1 MSTFTNA
8 KKVPGGYEV
17 LVPDNPNNPMG
28 TYSRK
33 FIPDDQVNVTGSAT
47 KPLGMGATETTYN
60 INVDTTPTT
69 TTTTT
74 TSPEPTTASP
84 QPSGDDS
91 SPTMLTESRTQ
102 TQARESV
109 TDDTALYE
117 QRVNN
122 LRDEFRKQ
130 YDVLEASGFSY
141 VNPSDV
147 NYIIEEQAKEFA
159 KAGLDSIN
167 DLGKRTVKTGVTDV
181 EVDKVTDAN
190 GNVRYEYTTG
200 GMIGFGGGQPKTIR
214 VNPSTVKEVMT
225 NMSGNFGNPQPVYI
239 ATLPDTMD
247 ELFNK
252 KTGETVDVFAG
263 GGTLSGDPDEP
274 TTFGNLYSGVE
285 GGAALNVKFAGDTP
299 VFYPL
304 YQDTSDRDLITPAV
318 VASSIALSAFPG
330 FSESIG
336 AFFPGVA
343 EGSVAAKAIGNAVIA
358 GGTGLALGKDVEDA
372 LLASL
377 ITYGTT
383 FGVDALQSGKF
394 GDFLVDNNILEA
406 ETVDTLKI
414 PRGAS
419 TDLSGLGEGVTTN
432 LLQGTDPTFTEGS
445 TFLSDLDSI
454 PGASE
459 LPSLGQGTT
468 FADILAGQGGTGLA
482 GDLPLLTSGA
492 VGTDAVTGG
501 LTITDA
507 ASATKAVD
515 DVLKLATTGA
525 VTAGAVKEIADEASK
540 FIDLKEVFGEDVG
553 GFLEGAVGTGIDFAK
568 LEEIRKRLEGRGE
581 DIAAEFAGLFKP
593 YTVRSGLGVS
603 EITPE
608 GATATADVAYQP
620 IREAQLG
627 AATSLFEGLPA
638 TREEATAQQLAATR
652 ALTEPQ
658 RQREQERML
667 GTLAQRGL
675 LGYGQTMPTVGGQRR
690 VNPLAE
696 SILSAQELAR
706 SKEALDAQTFGLTEA
721 GRQRQL
727 AQGLLTG
734 AQTIDKQALDQLGRA
749 QSIAYSLGQVP
760 AREGLRT
767 KSQFEQLGAQAEIA
781 GLTELGDFG
790 KGLFGLETDP
800 GNVPISGERKY
811 SADEVRK
818 LLETLGI
825 PV

>member
-33 FIPDDQVNVTGSAT
+33 FIPDDQVNVTSSTT

-69 TTTTT
+69 TT
-74 TSPEPTTASP
+74 SSEPTTASP
-84 QPSGDDS
+84 QPSGDAS

-109 TDDTALYE
+109 TDDTTLYE

-318 VASSIALSAFPG
+318 LASSIALSAFPG

-336 AFFPGVA
+336 TFFPGVA

-358 GGTGLALGKDVEDA
+358 GGTGLAIGKDVEDA

-383 FGVDALQSGKF
+383 FGVDALQSGKI
-394 GDFLVDNNILEA
+394 GD
-406 ETVDTLKI
+406 
-414 PRGAS
+414 
-419 TDLSGLGEGVTTN
+419 
-432 LLQGTDPTFTEGS
+432 
-445 TFLSDLDSI
+445 
-454 PGASE
+454 
-459 LPSLGQGTT
+459 
-468 FADILAGQGGTGLA
+468 
-482 GDLPLLTSGA
+482 
-492 VGTDAVTGG
+492 
-501 LTITDA
+501 
-507 ASATKAVD
+507 
-515 DVLKLATTGA
+515 
-525 VTAGAVKEIADEASK
+525 
-540 FIDLKEVFGEDVG
+540 
-553 GFLEGAVGTGIDFAK
+553 
-568 LEEIRKRLEGRGE
+568 
-581 DIAAEFAGLFKP
+581 
-593 YTVRSGLGVS
+593 Y
-603 EITPE
+603 
-608 GATATADVAYQP
+608 
-620 IREAQLG
+620 
-627 AATSLFEGLPA
+627 
-638 TREEATAQQLAATR
+638 
-652 ALTEPQ
+652 
-658 RQREQERML
+658 
-667 GTLAQRGL
+667 
-675 LGYGQTMPTVGGQRR
+675 
-690 VNPLAE
+690 
-696 SILSAQELAR
+696 
-706 SKEALDAQTFGLTEA
+706 
-721 GRQRQL
+721 
-727 AQGLLTG
+727 
-734 AQTIDKQALDQLGRA
+734 
-749 QSIAYSLGQVP
+749 
-760 AREGLRT
+760 
-767 KSQFEQLGAQAEIA
+767 
-781 GLTELGDFG
+781 
-790 KGLFGLETDP
+790 
-800 GNVPISGERKY
+800 
-811 SADEVRK
+811 
-818 LLETLGI
+818 
-825 PV
+825 